1 MPDIKPKA
9 GETDITPLNGY
20 MRIEKL
26 GVDGE
31 TMNGTVTDT
40 RKTLCKFGDV
50 VYFKRDK
57 AMLLRVN
64 GQEVCFVNETDVVF
78 RMGA

>member
-1 MPDIKPKA
+1 MGIITKA
-9 GETDITPLNGY
+9 GEIDITPLNDY
-20 MRIEKL
+20 MRIGDV

-57 AMLLRVN
+57 AMLLLVN
-64 GQEVCFVNETDVVF
+64 GQEVCFVNEADVVF
-78 RMGA
+78 KAGA